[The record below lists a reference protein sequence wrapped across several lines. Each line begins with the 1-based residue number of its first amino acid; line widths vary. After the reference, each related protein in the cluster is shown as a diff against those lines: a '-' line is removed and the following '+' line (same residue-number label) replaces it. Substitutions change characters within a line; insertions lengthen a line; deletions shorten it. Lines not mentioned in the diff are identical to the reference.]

1 MMTAAA
7 VPSTRL
13 GRLLCVVVVAI
24 IVTAVLYVG
33 WIAIENF
40 SRIRV

>member
-1 MMTAAA
+1 MMTAVA

-13 GRLLCVVVVAI
+13 GLLLCVVVVAI
-24 IVTAVLYVG
+24 IVAAVLYVG
-33 WIAIENF
+33 WIAIDNF